1 MNIAIPAF
9 DGLEWLTA
17 FTLAAV
23 RPLAMAALLPPIAGA
38 VLPWRGRL
46 ALAASLAVFSAFRPG
61 AAVLTGADI
70 PGEMLA
76 GMVAGLALALA
87 FGAAGLAGE
96 MLAQMVGLGF
106 AQLASA
112 NTGVLSAL
120 FTTLAWAAL
129 LANDVHLEVFALLA
143 SGSALVPVGGLDPGD
158 IAAFGGLMF
167 LWGLKV
173 ALPILAVLLLANAV
187 VAITTRAA
195 PQLSAMAVGPAALLL
210 AFVTLLPLLFGHLSG
225 RLAQALASGVGLLG

>member
-1 MNIAIPAF
+1 MILAIPSF
-9 DGLEWLTA
+9 DGLEWLIR

-23 RPLAMAALLPPIAGA
+23 RPLAMVVLLPPFAGA
-38 VLPWRGRL
+38 ELPWRGRL
-46 ALAASLAVFSAFRPG
+46 ALVAALAVFGAFRPG
-61 AAVLTGADI
+61 APDLDGADI
-70 PGEMLA
+70 PGEILA
-76 GMVAGLALALA
+76 GLVAGLALALA

-129 LANDVHLEVFALLA
+129 LANDVHLDLFALLA
-143 SGSALVPVGGLDPGD
+143 SGTALVPAGGLGLGD

-187 VAITTRAA
+187 VAIATRAA

-210 AFVTLLPLLFGHLSG
+210 AFVTLLPLLFGHLFG
-225 RLAQALASGVGLLG
+225 RLAQALAGGMGLLG

>member
-1 MNIAIPAF
+1 VTIAIPAF
-9 DGLEWLTA
+9 DGLEWLLR
-17 FTLAAV
+17 FMLAAV
-23 RPLAMAALLPPIAGA
+23 RPLAMVVLLPTIAGA
-38 VLPWRGRL
+38 DLPWRGRL
-46 ALAASLAVFSAFRPG
+46 ALVAALAVFAGFRPG
-61 AAVLTGADI
+61 APVLTGADV
-70 PGEMLA
+70 PGEVLA
-76 GMVAGLALALA
+76 GLVAGLALALA

-112 NTGVLSAL
+112 GTGVLSAL
-120 FTTLAWAAL
+120 FTTLAW
-129 LANDVHLEVFALLA
+129 VALLA
-143 SGSALVPVGGLDPGD
+143 SDVHLDLFALLVTMTVPTLALGD

-187 VAITTRAA
+187 VAIATRAA

-210 AFVTLLPLLFGHLSG
+210 GFVTLLPMLFGHLFG
-225 RLAQALASGVGLLG
+225 RLAESLQSALGLLG